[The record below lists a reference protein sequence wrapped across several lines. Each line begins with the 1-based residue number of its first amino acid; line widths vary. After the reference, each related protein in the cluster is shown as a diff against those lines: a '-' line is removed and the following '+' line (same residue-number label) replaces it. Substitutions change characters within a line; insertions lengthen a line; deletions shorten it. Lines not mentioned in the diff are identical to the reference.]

1 MQKSAPAVVSQKYS
15 MSIDDN
21 GENKTYQINVN
32 SPYRADAVATPPR
45 RNRRRQDRKKI
56 SNVKVWISKSSGS
69 LKNRIHDD
77 ILSKQRDRIQELEL
91 KLSDRQ
97 DQMKLLEFQHPFISK
112 DKEHF
117 PNFDEA
123 FGDLNEQN
131 ADQEDEEEDLFVD
144 PAQNEE
150 SFQTLN
156 YSIDTLAHLHGLEDF
171 ATDDGENGLLRQES
185 IEDVMRNRPSVGK
198 PTILDSGS
206 AIDKLKTPLRV
217 RNYESKSSPTLQ
229 RGGNDASGNVPQYN
243 HVAED
248 ENPTMATLYEQ
259 VQNQRTLASDTDSVE
274 NNTKAIK
281 VNAIGDAMDN
291 NGISPIQKSFHNDDK
306 NRRVSVESMGRQ
318 SIDSVASKHR
328 LSIGRRPSFGS
339 DEDEMAADHFGD
351 VNASFGSDID
361 NKSSVRNFSLNGLE
375 LVASDVGTTS
385 SKNTLTIGGIND
397 DTVASNIDNSRNEEE
412 AVQFYAKERMRRA
425 YGQNQYAYNGS
436 LSSIKKGNPRCSDT
450 GSISYIK
457 Q

>member
-1 MQKSAPAVVSQKYS
+1 M
-15 MSIDDN
+15 
-21 GENKTYQINVN
+21 
-32 SPYRADAVATPPR
+32 
-45 RNRRRQDRKKI
+45 
-56 SNVKVWISKSSGS
+56 
-69 LKNRIHDD
+69 
-77 ILSKQRDRIQELEL
+77 
-91 KLSDRQ
+91 
-97 DQMKLLEFQHPFISK
+97 
-112 DKEHF
+112 
-117 PNFDEA
+117 
-123 FGDLNEQN
+123 
-131 ADQEDEEEDLFVD
+131 FVD

-274 NNTKAIK
+274 NKTKAKKPIQ
-281 VNAIGDAMDN
+281 GDVKDN
-291 NGISPIQKSFHNDDK
+291 NGMSPQKSFHNDDK
-306 NRRVSVESMGRQ
+306 NRRAVSRDVVANNRFGRIETYQ
-318 SIDSVASKHR
+318 PEAF
-328 LSIGRRPSFGS
+328 FGS
-339 DEDEMAADHFGD
+339 DEDEMVADHFGD

-361 NKSSVRNFSLNGLE
+361 NKSSVKFF
-375 LVASDVGTTS
+375 V
-385 SKNTLTIGGIND
+385 
-397 DTVASNIDNSRNEEE
+397 
-412 AVQFYAKERMRRA
+412 
-425 YGQNQYAYNGS
+425 
-436 LSSIKKGNPRCSDT
+436 KGWN
-450 GSISYIK
+450 
-457 Q
+457 